1 MCLFELT
8 MVLFIAPQTRSL
20 LIKYGLKL
28 TIESKRKQSAGD
40 SSGTE
45 TSKSNRKDT
54 INSMDT
60 SDDDEDDDDDDDMKS
75 PKNGVRDII
84 IHPLSPWDRL
94 TQTLFLLPSS

>member
-1 MCLFELT
+1 M
-8 MVLFIAPQTRSL
+8 QTRSL

-40 SSGTE
+40 SSGNE

-60 SDDDEDDDDDDDMKS
+60 SDDEDDDDDQKS
-75 PKNGVRDII
+75 PKNGVRNFKEI
-84 IHPLSPWDRL
+84 S
-94 TQTLFLLPSS
+94 

>member
-1 MCLFELT
+1 M
-8 MVLFIAPQTRSL
+8 QTRSL

-40 SSGTE
+40 SSGNE

-60 SDDDEDDDDDDDMKS
+60 SDDDDEDDDDQKS
-75 PKNGVRDII
+75 PKNGVIKLIEEWKLVFKIRGGGKYSKPI
-84 IHPLSPWDRL
+84 P
-94 TQTLFLLPSS
+94 

>member
-1 MCLFELT
+1 MCPSVSPTDDLFH
-8 MVLFIAPQTRSL
+8 APQTRSL

-45 TSKSNRKDT
+45 TTTSKSNRKDT

-60 SDDDEDDDDDDDMKS
+60 SDEDDDDDDDDDLKS
-75 PKNGVRDII
+75 PKNGVSEIN
-84 IHPLSPWDRL
+84 
-94 TQTLFLLPSS
+94 